1 MLRVR
6 SSRLTTVKPG
16 LRSYVRAS
24 PLAAPQ
30 PGATFTCDFF
40 EIDAII
46 DMDGSPGDSG
56 AGYRAGF
63 TQLQWIETNRAYYRG
78 KMDADGSVNVERDRP
93 PARPAQACRD
103 VATPT
108 DPFTYPPGA
117 QALQGFMPTH
127 PLNIDLAIIP
137 SFPAVITL
145 SHADSPSDFYP
156 LLRTNS
162 LTGRPNYL
170 QWAQLEFHFCTVLM
184 VRRQDGTLHQ
194 LDHFYWNVHWTD
206 NFDLAVGAGGLVTGV
221 TPRTAGARNVMN
233 FGQFIAGGSVDPRFA
248 PLVTAPN
255 VTTCNTVAN
264 QETIAQVVKEKR
276 HW

>member
-78 KMDADGSVNVERDRP
+78 KMDADGSVDVERDRP

-127 PLNIDLAIIP
+127 PLNIDLATIP
-137 SFPAVITL
+137 VLPGGNHLVACGQPERLLPAA
-145 SHADSPSDFYP
+145 ADEQPDRQAELPAMGAAGVP
-156 LLRTNS
+156 LLH
-162 LTGRPNYL
+162 RPDGPPARRDAASVGPL
-170 QWAQLEFHFCTVLM
+170 LLE
-184 VRRQDGTLHQ
+184 RA
-194 LDHFYWNVHWTD
+194 LD
-206 NFDLAVGAGGLVTGV
+206 
-221 TPRTAGARNVMN
+221 R
-233 FGQFIAGGSVDPRFA
+233 
-248 PLVTAPN
+248 
-255 VTTCNTVAN
+255 
-264 QETIAQVVKEKR
+264 
-276 HW
+276 